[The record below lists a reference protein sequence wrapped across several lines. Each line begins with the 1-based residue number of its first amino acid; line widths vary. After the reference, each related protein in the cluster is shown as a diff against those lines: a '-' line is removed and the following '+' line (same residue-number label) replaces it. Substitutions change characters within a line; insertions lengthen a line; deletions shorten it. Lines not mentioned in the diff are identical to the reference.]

1 MVRRVLSI
9 LLIFPVVAGFSPQA
23 TERVDLDAIA
33 KIRDEGLNRSQV
45 MDTVFWL
52 SDRYGPRLT
61 GSPEFEEAGEW
72 AVSRLRSWGVAN
84 VRKERFASG
93 RGWSLVNFHATM
105 LEPRVMPIIGMPKAW
120 TPGIGG
126 TTTAEVVRPVIGTP
140 LDAEK
145 YRGTLRGKIV
155 LLQPARAVR
164 MLEYGDG
171 TVLRYTDQNNRW
183 LDEAMTPAPNPRST
197 PDVPCRAATPPAA
210 GTFNLGAFYRS
221 EGVLAVFDRGPNAD
235 VQPGGS
241 NLSWIQQ
248 VTDGGTVFVADGACP
263 LTDPVLTLPQVTLA
277 VEHYNRMVRLLD
289 QNVPVKVEL
298 NIQTRFT
305 EETRPN
311 SFNIVGEIPGTDLA
325 REVVL
330 IGAHFD
336 SWHGGTGATDNAA
349 GSAAMME
356 VLRIL
361 KTTGLQPRRTIRIG
375 LWGNEEGGLFGSTT
389 YAREHLGTL
398 QAPLPELARMAAY
411 FNLDN
416 GTGPIRGIWTQ
427 NNPGVPPIFAA
438 WAAPLKD
445 LGVEIIS
452 PRGVVSTDHDS
463 FERLGVPAFQ
473 FVQERYEYNSRTH
486 HSTMDVYDRV
496 QPNDLKQS
504 ATVAAVFAWHAA
516 TRDAMLPR
524 RPATPAPSRGT
535 GPGEPVGPAAA
546 SAR

>member
-1 MVRRVLSI
+1 MFRR
-9 LLIFPVVAGFSPQA
+9 LLCFALVAPLIAGFSPQ
-23 TERVDLDAIA
+23 TIERIDSAAIA
-33 KIRDEGLNRSQV
+33 RIRDEGLNRSQV

-61 GSPEFEEAGEW
+61 GSPEFEEAGDW
-72 AVSRLRSWGVAN
+72 AIERLRSWGVSN
-84 VRKERFASG
+84 VRKERFSSG

-105 LEPRVMPIIGMPKAW
+105 TAPRVMPIIGMPRAW
-120 TPGIGG
+120 TPGIGN
-126 TTTAEVVRPVIGTP
+126 TTTAEVVRPIIATAA
-140 LDAEK
+140 DAEK

-164 MLEYGDG
+164 MLESGDG
-171 TVLRYTDQNNRW
+171 MVLRYTDQNGRW
-183 LDEAMTPAPNPRST
+183 LSEAMTPAPNPR
-197 PDVPCRAATPPAA
+197 PEPAVPCQPAA
-210 GTFNLGAFYRS
+210 APAPSAPFNLDAFYRS
-221 EGVLAVFDRGPNAD
+221 EGVLAVFDRGPATD
-235 VQPGGS
+235 MQSAGS
-241 NLSWIQQ
+241 NLSWMQQ
-248 VTDGGTVFVADGACP
+248 MTDGGTLFVMGGACP
-263 LTDPVLTLPQVTLA
+263 FTDPALTLPRVTLA
-277 VEHYNRMVRLLD
+277 VEHYNRMVRLLERS
-289 QNVPVKVEL
+289 VPVKVEL
-298 NIQTRFT
+298 NIQARFT

-325 REVVL
+325 QQIVL

-361 KTTGLQPRRTIRIG
+361 RATGLQPRRTIRIA

-389 YAREHLGTL
+389 YAREHLGTM
-398 QAPLPELARMAAY
+398 QAPSPELTRTVAY

-416 GTGPIRGIWTQ
+416 GTGPVRGIWTQ
-427 NNPGVPPIFAA
+427 NNAAVAPIFAA

-452 PRGVVSTDHDS
+452 PRGVVGTDHDS
-463 FERLGVPAFQ
+463 FDRLGVPAFQ

-496 QPNDLKQS
+496 QPNDVKQT
-504 ATVAAVFAWHAA
+504 ATVAAVFAWQAA
-516 TRDAMLPR
+516 TRDAPLPR
-524 RPATPAPSRGT
+524 RPLQAEPAPATAPNATPVR
-535 GPGEPVGPAAA
+535 
-546 SAR
+546 